1 MNRSILQSMLLGL
14 ALLLPISG
22 AVQAE
27 DAASLDE
34 LLTLIKNA
42 RLSESSEQSE
52 REAAFRRART
62 ERAELLKQARAE
74 LAAE

>member
-42 RLSESSEQSE
+42 RLSESGEQSE
-52 REAAFRRART
+52 REAAFQRARPSGPNC
-62 ERAELLKQARAE
+62 
-74 LAAE
+74 